1 MVISLAI
8 RFVPTLLDE
17 SQKILN
23 AQASRGVDF
32 KNGNLPDKAKAL
44 VSLVIPMFLISFIK
58 ANDLAAAME
67 VRNYN
72 PRYRRTQYRSYRIAA
87 IDIISIFL
95 IFIILG
101 LTIMVLF
108 NNVFIGFYA
117 KSDLLLTYS

>member
-32 KNGNLPDKAKAL
+32 KNGNIADKGKAL

-72 PRYRRTQYRSYRIAA
+72 PRYRRTQYRSYHVAK
-87 IDIISIFL
+87 IDIFAL
-95 IFIILG
+95 LLTFIILG
-101 LTIMVLF
+101 FVIMLLSNNLF
-108 NNVFIGFYA
+108 ISIFS
-117 KSDLLLTYS
+117 KSDLLLSYN